1 MSRKTVKQKAKI
13 YPKKFIPPK
22 KDKSSDSPEDN
33 DKINNIYKL
42 LNIEK
47 NAKKKSCENEEPK
60 IKKIVKAHIR

>member
-1 MSRKTVKQKAKI
+1 MSRKIVKQKAKI

-22 KDKSSDSPEDN
+22 KDKSTASPEDN

-47 NAKKKSCENEEPK
+47 NDKKNLVKIENQK
-60 IKKIVKAHIR
+60 